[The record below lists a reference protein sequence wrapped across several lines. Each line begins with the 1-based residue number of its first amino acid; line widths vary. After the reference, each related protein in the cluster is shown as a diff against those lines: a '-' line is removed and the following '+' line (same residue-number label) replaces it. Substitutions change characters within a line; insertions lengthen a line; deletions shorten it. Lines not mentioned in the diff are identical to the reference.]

1 MRQIE
6 VTVNGKREKVEVRWS
21 ETLLEM
27 IRERLHLTGAKEG
40 CGMGECG
47 ACTVMM
53 DGVTVNSCLILAV
66 ETDGKSI
73 VTVEGVGSKEKLH
86 PVQEA
91 FVKHGGMQCGFCTPG
106 MIVSGTYLLTKNP
119 QPTEEQIREGI
130 AGNFC
135 RCTGY
140 TKIIESIDAAA
151 VMMRER
157 GES

>member
-73 VTVEGVGSKEKLH
+73 VTVE
-86 PVQEA
+86 
-91 FVKHGGMQCGFCTPG
+91 
-106 MIVSGTYLLTKNP
+106 
-119 QPTEEQIREGI
+119 
-130 AGNFC
+130 
-135 RCTGY
+135 
-140 TKIIESIDAAA
+140 
-151 VMMRER
+151 
-157 GES
+157 